1 MPSQEVMKAAMQAY
15 IDTFNRGSAEA
26 VAALYT
32 EGATLEDPVGSPLK
46 RGRAEILSFYTH
58 SIATGAKLSLDGP
71 IRGSHGN
78 SAAMAFSAKIGSLTV
93 RVIDVMTF
101 DEAGKFTS
109 MRAFFGPGD
118 LQQG

>member
-46 RGRAEILSFYTH
+46 RDPQFLHSLDRHRGEAVAGRADTRLARQLGRH
-58 SIATGAKLSLDGP
+58 GLQRQNRLAHGA
-71 IRGSHGN
+71 
-78 SAAMAFSAKIGSLTV
+78 
-93 RVIDVMTF
+93 
-101 DEAGKFTS
+101 
-109 MRAFFGPGD
+109 GD
-118 LQQG
+118 RRHDLR